1 MTIRRPASVALV
13 ALVIAG
19 MAAPALARPGRFG
32 SDYDYGWS
40 SPGPMSGRHGYPYPS
55 NARRSSGT
63 AEGKV
68 EVTRFV
74 AEDGSAELLG
84 KGSAVSIPAPA
95 GSGFSEGELRPY
107 AAAVDD
113 RLASLGYQTA
123 TTAAAAGQVVELRVT
138 RDVVV
143 PEEGPKKPVS
153 GEMAVG
159 VSNRGSM
166 VGLGLNID
174 LSKPKRALVSTRL
187 EARIKDVGTGK
198 TLWEGRADMVTRE
211 GSDKWSEGA
220 VAAKLAGALFD
231 KFPGKPGETHLSQR

>member
-1 MTIRRPASVALV
+1 MISRRPASVALV
-13 ALVIAG
+13 ALMIAG
-19 MAAPALARPGRFG
+19 LAAPALARPGFG
-32 SDYDYGWS
+32 MGMGTGWGDPYGRSWPSDQ
-40 SPGPMSGRHGYPYPS
+40 RL
-55 NARRSSGT
+55 RSSGP

-95 GSGFSEGELRPY
+95 GSGFSESELRPY

-113 RLASLGYQTA
+113 RLAGLGYQTA

-153 GEMAVG
+153 GEMEVG

-166 VGLGLNID
+166 MGLGLNID

-211 GSDKWSEGA
+211 GSDKWGEGA
-220 VAAKLAGALFD
+220 VAAKLASALFD

>member
-1 MTIRRPASVALV
+1 MGPGMGWHDDPFYRPLASGQRL
-13 ALVIAG
+13 
-19 MAAPALARPGRFG
+19 RG
-32 SDYDYGWS
+32 S
-40 SPGPMSGRHGYPYPS
+40 GP
-55 NARRSSGT
+55 

-84 KGSAVSIPAPA
+84 KGSAISVPAPA
-95 GSGFSEGELRPY
+95 GAGMGEAEMRPF

-113 RLASLGYQTA
+113 RLAAIGYQTA
-123 TTAAAAGQVVELRVT
+123 TTAAAAGQIVELRVT

-153 GEMAVG
+153 GEMEVG

-166 VGLGLNID
+166 MGLGINID
-174 LSKPKRALVSTRL
+174 LTKPQRALVSTRL
-187 EARIKDVGTGK
+187 EARIRDVSSGK
-198 TLWEGRADMVTRE
+198 TLWEGRADMITRD

-220 VAAKLAGALFD
+220 IATRLATALFD

>member
-1 MTIRRPASVALV
+1 MTFRRIAPRAAFFAFVLAGLSTPAIS
-13 ALVIAG
+13 
-19 MAAPALARPGRFG
+19 RPGGMGMGMGWHDDPWG
-32 SDYDYGWS
+32 SS
-40 SPGPMSGRHGYPYPS
+40 YPS
-55 NARRSSGT
+55 QRVRRAEP

-84 KGSAVSIPAPA
+84 KGTAISVPAPTGA
-95 GSGFSEGELRPY
+95 GFGEAELRPF

-113 RLASLGYQTA
+113 RLAAMGYQTA
-123 TTAAAAGQVVELRVT
+123 TNASSAGQLVELRVT

-166 VGLGLNID
+166 MGLGLNID
-174 LSKPKRALVSTRL
+174 LSKPRKALYSTRL
-187 EARIKDVGTGK
+187 EARIRDTASGK
-198 TLWEGRADMVTRE
+198 VLFEGRADMVSRD
-211 GSDKWSEGA
+211 GSDRWSESAIAG
-220 VAAKLAGALFD
+220 KLASALFD
-231 KFPGKPGETHLSQR
+231 KFPGKPGESHQSLR